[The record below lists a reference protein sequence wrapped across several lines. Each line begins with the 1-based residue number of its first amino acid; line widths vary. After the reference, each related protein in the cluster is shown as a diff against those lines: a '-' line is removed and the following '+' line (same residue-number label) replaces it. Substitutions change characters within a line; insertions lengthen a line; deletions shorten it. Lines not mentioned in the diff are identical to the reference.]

1 MRTVFQLIRAE
12 DGCRTN
18 PVALTRERMAQVL
31 FNGTEYLEGVSADD
45 FVLCIM
51 EERDEAEGF
60 DVSKAPLLSVKTF
73 CEHFYIEAP
82 Q

>member
-1 MRTVFQLIRAE
+1 MRTVFQLIRAD

-31 FNGTEYLEGVSADD
+31 FNGTDYLEGVSAED

-51 EERDEAEGF
+51 EERDETEGF

-73 CEHFYIEAP
+73 CEHFYTEAT